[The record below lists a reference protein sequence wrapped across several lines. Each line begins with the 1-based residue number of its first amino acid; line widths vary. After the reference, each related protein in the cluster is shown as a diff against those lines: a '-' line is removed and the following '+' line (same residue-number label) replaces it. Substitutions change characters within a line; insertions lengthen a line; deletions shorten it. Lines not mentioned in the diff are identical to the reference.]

1 MSKRAFLWVATLFF
15 DRTVLSSELSLVTW
29 NTMQYGDA
37 YSTEWG
43 TPTEI
48 ERANRL
54 AKERGISL
62 ETARDILADSRFQR
76 EADRLREWQKN
87 YDVIALQEVEFT
99 HENAVRLI
107 DKIELVTSEWI
118 AGCPLP
124 APESTSTFA
133 TPLLLRRQ
141 RFTNVV
147 PLSNGTKD
155 IPGCIVE
162 AVTREGL
169 TMVIGSLHAKSGP
182 IRADAVSTV
191 RSFLQHLDDNLN
203 NRTDQLIFLGGD
215 WNSHMYDLLPLFQS
229 SSPDWTLHTVPT
241 NDTPLWSL
249 PRFTSQHEH
258 NWLAAYDGWF
268 VLTPASIPRYR
279 FSSTELREGFLPK
292 YLLREGDSTY
302 RASPFYYGNCR
313 GEDGPA
319 SRFPECI
326 SGQLKIETNGAT
338 WIYPHLLA
346 DVGLSD
352 HMAVEMRI
360 HDEHWEMSLT

>member
-54 AKERGISL
+54 AKKRGISL

-76 EADRLREWQKN
+76 EADRLREWQKK

-107 DKIELVTSEWI
+107 DK
-118 AGCPLP
+118 
-124 APESTSTFA
+124 
-133 TPLLLRRQ
+133 
-141 RFTNVV
+141 
-147 PLSNGTKD
+147 
-155 IPGCIVE
+155 
-162 AVTREGL
+162 
-169 TMVIGSLHAKSGP
+169 
-182 IRADAVSTV
+182 
-191 RSFLQHLDDNLN
+191 SFLQHLDDNLN

-279 FSSTELREGFLPK
+279 FSTTELRQGFLPK

-360 HDEHWEMSLT
+360 HDERWEISLT